1 MFIKCCYP
9 KVLDFCHQ
17 CWPLLKKWLVKFVI
31 FLFYFQNL
39 LTGLFIK
46 SISFCTS
53 SICSIASCYSFS
65 SFSKF
70 EEADASSG
78 LEAGVGLAFFGFFAW
93 GGSEDWCLG
102 AMLGKKKKAK
112 NPPRGG
118 EGYCKLRELRHFY
131 FYFEIFSFILK
142 YKLRGSCKTLPSSPV

>member
-1 MFIKCCYP
+1 M
-9 KVLDFCHQ
+9 
-17 CWPLLKKWLVKFVI
+17 KFVI
-31 FLFYFQNL
+31 FLFYFQSL

-46 SISFCTS
+46 SILFCTS

-102 AMLGKKKKAK
+102 AMLGKKKKK
-112 NPPRGG
+112 SRILPG
-118 EGYCKLRELRHFY
+118 EESSTESSENSDFFIFK
-131 FYFEIFSFILK
+131 FYFEI
-142 YKLRGSCKTLPSSPV
+142 